1 MKKSKEIL
9 EKFSDVLSPEVY
21 AELTES
27 IEALIAEKAKERA
40 DMIADEEKKRL
51 EELAEEFCEKE
62 VKDRLVLREKELVES
77 YEAKEK
83 EFKETVL
90 EKYQEL
96 ANKYVTEQ
104 LTEATTKLTSELQ
117 EKFESKFEKLE
128 ESVLDNLD
136 KFLDSEITSKI
147 SDDLLKEIAI
157 NEAYKPLIA
166 GIFNLFETNLVGLET
181 TGESKI
187 QELEAEKKSLE
198 KKLNES
204 FEEKIKQHQKI
215 DELKTG
221 LLIASKVDGL
231 TEKQKSRVISMFEG
245 KSYDEVSSKIGTFI
259 EVLEEGSS
267 IFSTPDKPVGTI
279 NEDIFSLV
287 VEDEA
292 TKPLNETVEDVTD
305 VRFSALENLLRD
317 R

>member
-1 MKKSKEIL
+1 MKKSKDIL

-21 AELTES
+21 TELTES
-27 IEALIAEKAKERA
+27 IEALITEKAKERA

-51 EELAEEFCEKE
+51 EELAEEFCETEIKSRLE
-62 VKDRLVLREKELVES
+62 VREKALVES

-90 EKYQEL
+90 EKYQDL

-104 LTEATTKLTSELQ
+104 LNEATSKLTSELQ
-117 EKFESKFEKLE
+117 EKFETKFEKLE

-147 SDDLLKEIAI
+147 SDDLLKDIAI
-157 NEAYKPLIA
+157 NESYKPLIS
-166 GIFNLFETNLVGLET
+166 GIFNLFESNLVGLET
-181 TGESKI
+181 TGESRI
-187 QELEAEKKSLE
+187 SELEAEKKSLE

-231 TEKQKSRVISMFEG
+231 TEKQKGRVISMFEG
-245 KSYDEVSSKIGTFI
+245 KTYDEVSSKIGTFI

-267 IFSTPDKPVGTI
+267 IFSTPEKPVGTI

-287 VEDEA
+287 VDDEPVKQI
-292 TKPLNETVEDVTD
+292 TETVEDTD
-305 VRFSALENLLRD
+305 FRFKDLEHLLSD

>member
-21 AELTES
+21 TELTES

-77 YEAKEK
+77 YETKEK

-104 LTEATTKLTSELQ
+104 LNEATEKLTTELQ
-117 EKFESKFEKLE
+117 EKFDTKFEKLE

-166 GIFNLFETNLVGLET
+166 GIFDLFESNLVGLET

-231 TEKQKSRVISMFEG
+231 TEKQKARVISMFEG

-267 IFSTPDKPVGTI
+267 IFSTPEKPVGTI

-287 VEDEA
+287 VEDET
-292 TKPLNETVEDVTD
+292 TKPLNESSDDTTD